1 MLYLLGMPANI
12 EIAEALLSTCLRADH
27 KPGKIQFTKYL
38 YVLDY
43 CYWRFV
49 GEKATTLPWR
59 FYHFGPWCEEAET
72 CMATLANRYSF
83 GWREEE
89 AAIVHSVDVPMPPL
103 DLTIKSTIMRIVDTF
118 KDRDLNVLLDFA
130 YSQTEPMAT
139 AKRGDVLDF
148 SGIPVDRSMP
158 EFFPKAASTPAN
170 YEVHPDR
177 KRKMEAFN
185 ARADVLRQ
193 KAKERMA
200 FRDSSAYEQAL
211 GLVNEELASYVTL
224 PEMQGE
230 MTLEAADGLGAD

>member
-1 MLYLLGMPANI
+1 MAANI
-12 EIAEALLSTCLRADH
+12 EIAEGLLSVCLRADH

-38 YVLDY
+38 YLLDY
-43 CYWRFV
+43 CHWRLT
-49 GEKATTLPWR
+49 GQKATTLPWR
-59 FYHFGPWCEEAET
+59 FYHYGPWCEEAET
-72 CMATLANRYSF
+72 CMATLASRYSF

-89 AAIVHSVDVPMPPL
+89 AAIVRSVDVAMPSL
-103 DLTIKSTIMRIVDTF
+103 GLTTKSTIMRIVDTF

-158 EFFPKAASTPAN
+158 EFLPKAAATPAT
-170 YEVHPDR
+170 YEVHPER
-177 KRKMEAFN
+177 KRKMEAFST
-185 ARADVLRQ
+185 RAEALRQ

-200 FRDSSAYEQAL
+200 FRDSDAYQQAL
-211 GLVNEELASYVTL
+211 GLVTEELASYVKM